1 MRKMSKIIA
10 AFVLCAVSCATILNS
25 QINTEEKQ
33 RQERPVIN
41 YVPTEKVACQIA
53 EVILKPIYGEEHI
66 KKQMPFKATLVK
78 DSVWVVVG
86 VQKEIEIGGVASIE
100 IQKRDCKIL
109 KVSHGK

>member
-1 MRKMSKIIA
+1 MNKIIA
-10 AFVLCAVSCATILNS
+10 ALILCVVSCATLLYS
-25 QINTEEKQ
+25 QINPKEKIH
-33 RQERPVIN
+33 QERPVRN

-53 EVILKPIYGEEHI
+53 EIILTPIYGEDNI
-66 KKQMPFKATLVK
+66 KKQKPFKATLVR

-86 VQKEIEIGGVASIE
+86 VQKEIEIGGVAYIE